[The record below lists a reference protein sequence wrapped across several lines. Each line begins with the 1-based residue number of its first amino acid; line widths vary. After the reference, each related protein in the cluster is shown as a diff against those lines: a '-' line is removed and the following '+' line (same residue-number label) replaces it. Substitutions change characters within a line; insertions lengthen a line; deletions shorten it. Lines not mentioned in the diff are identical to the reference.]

1 MAGQDTISCPVL
13 CPAQEAWG
21 MSTERP
27 GRVGTDGTRRG
38 RTDGAW
44 WRRPDRTGWR
54 VSDGVGL
61 GEYVTVVVLFGWAR
75 GTRRQLGR
83 FERVDHVHLRQDWRR
98 RDEIELPLLRE
109 RLHFGRIK
117 FGELRL
123 WQVIHNPGTEWVAND
138 IDGGTH
144 SVTEWTNGISV
155 SEITAYWY
163 QHYAKCQHPNVDCRA
178 VICYCLLIRHL
189 THSSQSTAISR
200 LMSWV
205 GRPTAVRISSMV
217 TSPALGIL
225 AAPTLASVAVIL
237 ERRDGKKVYLN
248 HACSNVL

>member
-1 MAGQDTISCPVL
+1 MAGQDTISWL

-21 MSTERP
+21 MSMERP

-54 VSDGVGL
+54 VSDVVGL

-83 FERVDHVHLRQDWRR
+83 FERVDHVHLREDWRR

-109 RLHFGRIK
+109 RLHFGCIK

-123 WQVIHNPGTEWVAND
+123 WQVIHNPGTKWVAND

-155 SEITAYWY
+155 SEWNDVLVIPTFSQPLAYVNYSTLTWIAE
-163 QHYAKCQHPNVDCRA
+163 QWF
-178 VICYCLLIRHL
+178 VI
-189 THSSQSTAISR
+189 
-200 LMSWV
+200 
-205 GRPTAVRISSMV
+205 
-217 TSPALGIL
+217 
-225 AAPTLASVAVIL
+225 
-237 ERRDGKKVYLN
+237 
-248 HACSNVL
+248 ACSSDTWLTAASRQQSADWCPG